1 MRCSDRALC
10 DLVSINLRQTPV
22 IILSLARSIASMQ
35 SAQVRESPQQSRNRA

>member
-22 IILSLARSIASMQ
+22 IILSVARSIASMQ
-35 SAQVRESPQQSRNRA
+35 SAEVKESPQQPRDRA